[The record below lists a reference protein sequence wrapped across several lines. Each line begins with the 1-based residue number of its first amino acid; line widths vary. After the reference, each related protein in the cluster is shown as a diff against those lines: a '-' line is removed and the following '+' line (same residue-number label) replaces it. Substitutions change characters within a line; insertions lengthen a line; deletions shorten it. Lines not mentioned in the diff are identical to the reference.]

1 MIKSHIYNLGSSEMK
16 DSKKNRENQKNL
28 HFLAPSAMFQEK
40 TMTLSDTEVK
50 QLAGIIADLFE
61 EGKDYAVY
69 ETAQMEYDS
78 FGTPVVRRRAFKIRI
93 EEVKWK

>member
-1 MIKSHIYNLGSSEMK
+1 MK
-16 DSKKNRENQKNL
+16 
-28 HFLAPSAMFQEK
+28 
-40 TMTLSDTEVK
+40 LSDTEVR

-78 FGTPVVRRRAFKIRI
+78 FGTPVVRRRVFKIRI
-93 EEVKWK
+93 EEEKTDK